1 MILISKSPHGTADE
15 RGWTQMKTNQTPR
28 RRDAQRKEF
37 LSIFFASLRLCV
49 SHSLVAALVLITA
62 FAGITDAQ
70 TASDSTEVTKSA
82 GAEELALVEGR
93 LADRYRRLEQVMLRL
108 AELSATTDPRRAA
121 VLRRVVTQS
130 KKQDISVRFESI
142 VKLLEDERLATASQ
156 NQTTLNAE
164 LRALLD
170 VLLKENRSDRLESEQ
185 KRIRRYLKE
194 VNRLIRRQKGVK
206 ARTEGGDDADRLG
219 ETQKNIADQ
228 TGKLAGEI
236 AAGEAPAGG
245 RSGSGSDESEEP
257 DENQPSDDKK
267 DSDDAQSSNEG
278 DKQKGSEGQKGSGG
292 QGQGQGQGQG
302 RGQPGGEESPQGSQ
316 SQPSDTPQDR
326 LRNAQQRM
334 RQAQEKLRDA
344 ERSGAAE
351 QQQKA
356 IEALEQARAELEE
369 ILRQL
374 REEQRERLLAMLEAR
389 FRKMLQ
395 IQVKIYGTTQ
405 QLDRVSLDR
414 RDHDEEIEAGRLS
427 RQEKSLVREADKAMR
442 LLAADGTSVAFP
454 EAVDQMREDMQQV
467 AVRLARLQVGT
478 TTQGIEEDIIAA
490 LKEMIEAL
498 QQAQKEQESR
508 QGKPSQGQPTD
519 PPLVERLAELKMIRL
534 LQMRVNRRTERYS
547 NMIEES
553 QAQLLEILE
562 ALDRLAQREQ
572 RIFEATRDLETGK
585 NQ

>member
-1 MILISKSPHGTADE
+1 MDAD
-15 RGWTQMKTNQTPR
+15 KR
-28 RRDAQRKEF
+28 RLQRIIF
-37 LSIFFASLRLCV
+37 FFASLRLCV
-49 SHSLVAALVLITA
+49 SHSLVAVLALIATTA
-62 FAGITDAQ
+62 TIADAQ
-70 TASDSTEVTKSA
+70 TATDSTEVTKSTN
-82 GAEELALVEGR
+82 AEELAVIEQR
-93 LADRYRRLEQVMLRL
+93 LADRYQRVEQVMLRL

-121 VLRRVVTQS
+121 VLRRVVAQS
-130 KKQDISVRFESI
+130 KEQDISVRFESI
-142 VKLLEDERLATASQ
+142 IKLIEDERLATASK
-156 NQTTLNAE
+156 NQSALSAE

-206 ARTEGGDDADRLG
+206 ARTEGGDDAEQLA
-219 ETQKNIADQ
+219 EAQENIADQ

-236 AAGEAPAGG
+236 AKNDSSAKGG
-245 RSGSGSDESEEP
+245 SK
-257 DENQPSDDKK
+257 PSDDENENPGESPPSDEKK
-267 DSDDAQSSNEG
+267 ESD
-278 DKQKGSEGQKGSGG
+278 G
-292 QGQGQGQGQG
+292 QGQGQGQ
-302 RGQPGGEESPQGSQ
+302 PGSGGGSQDGQ

-326 LRNAQQRM
+326 LRDAQQRM
-334 RQAQEKLRDA
+334 QQAQKKLRDA
-344 ERSGAAE
+344 ERSGASE

-395 IQVKIYGTTQ
+395 MQVKIYETTQ
-405 QLDRVSLDR
+405 QLDRVPLDR

-427 RQEKSLVREADKAMR
+427 RQEKSLVLEADKAMR

-454 EAVDQMREDMQQV
+454 EAVDQMREDMQQA
-467 AVRLARLQVGT
+467 AVRLARLQVGA

-490 LKEMIEAL
+490 LEEMIEAL

-508 QGKPSQGQPTD
+508 RSKPSQGQPTD
-519 PPLVERLAELKMIRL
+519 PPLVERLAELRMIRS

-547 NMIEES
+547 NRIEES
-553 QAQLLEILE
+553 QAQLPEILK
-562 ALDRLAQREQ
+562 ALDRLAEREQ